1 MQVPVVLVATK
12 LQVTAVPEAGVA
24 VSVTVAPE
32 VKLPILISGV
42 LSFVILSVLETPVS
56 EAVAR
61 VGVPVAASPPNVI
74 VRVRAANV
82 GVSLL
87 PPNSNIASWVAVTG
101 RLSFHTPVLAIS
113 ITE

>member
-1 MQVPVVLVATK
+1 MHVPVVLVATK
-12 LQVTAVPEAGVA
+12 LQVTAVPDAGVA
-24 VSVTVAPE
+24 VNVTVAPE
-32 VKLPILISGV
+32 VKPPIFMSGV
-42 LSFVILSVLETPVS
+42 LSFVILSVLEIPVS

-74 VRVRAANV
+74 VRDKAANV
-82 GVSLL
+82 GTSPL
-87 PPNSNIASWVAVTG
+87 PPNSNIPNWVAVTG